1 MADRSKAFAWNYYD
15 KNDKEESAKCKKC
28 NAKIMCRG
36 WSTSGLLRHLK
47 NKHAIE
53 KPPEYTAKRF
63 ADDGGDSGESSVS
76 SDNKR
81 KPSQTKITSFLKQD
95 TREQIVSKL
104 VAVDG
109 FSVNAITNSSFIR
122 EALRDKGYSLP
133 RNPNL
138 VMEIIYKQYDVTKAK
153 MKQEICDTLK
163 MGSRFS
169 LSIDE
174 YSSLRNKR
182 YLNINVHADD
192 RKFWNLGMV
201 AVVGRL
207 TAEKTVK
214 AVEDK
219 LAEFDLS
226 LEKHVVACTTD
237 GASVMVKV
245 GRLINCE
252 HHLCYAHGIHLA
264 VCDVLYKKTSG
275 SVSDMNMNEDS
286 ESEEEIENCDH
297 DFDTAV
303 DFETEENSFLG
314 TMEINDRICDD
325 HENNIETVNVSEAI
339 SKVRKIVKLIRKS
352 PLKNETLQNYVKS
365 EYNREKVLI
374 LDSKTRWNSLLAM
387 LDRFLEIKSAV
398 AKTLIDYKIKLD
410 ITDREY
416 TALNDIVLAL
426 QPVKAGAERLCSRD
440 ATLLSAE
447 GVFTF
452 IINELNELIEQ
463 NSVFAKKMKESLI
476 NRINE
481 RRSTTLVGLLQ
492 YLNAGQRY
500 NIHASILG
508 LPTFP
513 KKSSLVSF
521 AKKMLSRLFEIEMS
535 AESGSDWSESE
546 EEGHSTQV
554 RQNMTL
560 NEKLEAAIRSKTKS
574 FQSSVSGSLSVGKYF
589 GKELEVFEAT
599 GDRTLNIT
607 NLLNSLKSIPPTSV
621 ESERAF
627 SAAGLFVTKMRT
639 RLSDRSVDCLC
650 YLRAY
655 YKNSIDSS

>member
-1 MADRSKAFAWNYYD
+1 
-15 KNDKEESAKCKKC
+15 
-28 NAKIMCRG
+28 
-36 WSTSGLLRHLK
+36 
-47 NKHAIE
+47 
-53 KPPEYTAKRF
+53 
-63 ADDGGDSGESSVS
+63 
-76 SDNKR
+76 
-81 KPSQTKITSFLKQD
+81 
-95 TREQIVSKL
+95 
-104 VAVDG
+104 
-109 FSVNAITNSSFIR
+109 
-122 EALRDKGYSLP
+122 
-133 RNPNL
+133 
-138 VMEIIYKQYDVTKAK
+138 
-153 MKQEICDTLK
+153 
-163 MGSRFS
+163 
-169 LSIDE
+169 
-174 YSSLRNKR
+174 
-182 YLNINVHADD
+182 
-192 RKFWNLGMV
+192 
-201 AVVGRL
+201 
-207 TAEKTVK
+207 
-214 AVEDK
+214 
-219 LAEFDLS
+219 
-226 LEKHVVACTTD
+226 
-237 GASVMVKV
+237 
-245 GRLINCE
+245 
-252 HHLCYAHGIHLA
+252 
-264 VCDVLYKKTSG
+264 
-275 SVSDMNMNEDS
+275 
-286 ESEEEIENCDH
+286 
-297 DFDTAV
+297 
-303 DFETEENSFLG
+303 
-314 TMEINDRICDD
+314 
-325 HENNIETVNVSEAI
+325 
-339 SKVRKIVKLIRKS
+339 
-352 PLKNETLQNYVKS
+352 
-365 EYNREKVLI
+365 
-374 LDSKTRWNSLLAM
+374 M

-463 NSVFAKKMKESLI
+463 NSIFAKKMKESLI

-492 YLNAGQRY
+492 YLNAGQRYKKKKKTY

-546 EEGHSTQV
+546 YEGHSTQV

-621 ESERAF
+621 ESELAF